1 MTDRDTRNDGA
12 HPTRRGV
19 LRSVGGIGI
28 LGSIGDVLGDSI
40 GSLVPVNVGYRD
52 KSGFETAANLADDVV
67 RTFDFDAAT
76 ISVPGTLLSNA
87 GIGAL
92 ASEESIRYV
101 ELDRTMTALGQR
113 VPWGVSRVDADT
125 AHDQG
130 VSGSGVDIAILD
142 TGIDSTHPD
151 LRSNLGSG
159 VSFTK
164 TLGLLSTEQKT
175 EAARAGEHD
184 QTQSHSFAGRN
195 RSQDSREES
204 RTLGLF
210 DGSTSPEWQ
219 DEIGHGTHVAGIV
232 GATDNTAGVVGVSP
246 GSTLHAVSVL
256 SSAGFGSASDIAA
269 GINHVTKQ
277 GWDVANLSLGARRES
292 KLVRDACKHAVEK
305 GTLLVAASGNSGPC
319 SDCVK
324 YPAVYPEVVSVG
336 ATTRKDT
343 LLSRS
348 ATGPEI
354 DLVAPGEKI
363 RSTYSANGQAYAAFS
378 GTSMACPHVAGAGG
392 LLMAQGYDNTEA
404 ATRLAE
410 TAEDIGLSKSDGGA
424 GLLDVPAALGL

>member
-1 MTDRDTRNDGA
+1 MTSENTRTDGS

-28 LGSIGDVLGDSI
+28 LGSVGDILGDSI

-52 KSGFETAANLADDVV
+52 KSGFETAATLADSVV

-76 ISVPGTLLSNA
+76 ISVPGKLLSNA
-87 GIGAL
+87 GIGSL

-159 VSFTK
+159 VSFTE
-164 TLGLLSTEQKT
+164 TLGLLSTEQKK
-175 EAARAGEHD
+175 EAARAGE
-184 QTQSHSFAGRN
+184 QARTQRSSAGRN
-195 RSQDSREES
+195 RSQDSRSGS

-210 DGSTSPEWQ
+210 TDSTTPEWQ
-219 DEIGHGTHVAGIV
+219 DEIGHGTHVSGIV
-232 GATDNTAGVVGVSP
+232 GAIDNSEGVVGVSP
-246 GSTLHAVSVL
+246 ESTLHAVSVL

-269 GINHVTKQ
+269 GINHVAKQ

-292 KLVRDACKHAVEK
+292 KLVRDACKHADET
-305 GTLLVAASGNSGPC
+305 GTLLVAAAGNSGPC

-336 ATTRKDT
+336 ATTRNDT

-354 DLVAPGEKI
+354 DIVAPGEKI
-363 RSTYSANGQAYAAFS
+363 RSTYSANGQTYAAFS

-392 LLMAQGYDNTEA
+392 LLMAQGYDNTDA